1 MDRLSSMTTFATV
14 VDQGSFAA
22 AARLLNVDQAIV
34 TRQVAALEKHL
45 GVKLLERTTRSMRL
59 TDAGEAYLARCR
71 DILAD
76 VEDAEATVGKAHQA
90 LEGQVRLA
98 VPTLFGRIG
107 VACQLAAIQAK
118 YPGISLVVATLD
130 RPVDPVAEGF
140 DVVVADATLGVSPT
154 AIARQVLSVP
164 YLLCASPD
172 YLKRHGVPQTPEDLA
187 DHAFVTQW
195 QVGDTAGSHDTWT
208 LDHADGRQVTLPVRA
223 ALRANNYGLS
233 LDAVR
238 LGMGIGR
245 FTPRM
250 LREVLE
256 EGAVQRVLPQWH
268 AGKLSF
274 NLIYP
279 SRRLMPL
286 RVRMAIDAILQQFN
300 VMNDEPCHGT
310 ELGSLQGAQMV
321 SAQAVSAKVR

>member
-22 AARLLNVDQAIV
+22 ASRLLDVDQAIV

-71 DILAD
+71 EILAD
-76 VEDAEATVGKAHQA
+76 VEEAEATVGRAHQA

-118 YPGISLVVATLD
+118 YPGVSLVVATLD
-130 RPVDPVAEGF
+130 RLVDPVTEGF
-140 DVVVADATLGVSPT
+140 DVVVADANLPVSPT

-172 YLKRHGVPQTPEDLA
+172 YLKRHGTPRSPEELA

-195 QVGDTAGSHDTWT
+195 QVGEQTSTHDTWT
-208 LDHADGRQVTLPVRA
+208 LDHADGREVTVPVRPV
-223 ALRANNYGLS
+223 LRANNYGLS

-300 VMNDEPCHGT
+300 VVSDEPCHGMA
-310 ELGSLQGAQMV
+310 QGAQIV
-321 SAQAVSAKVR
+321 SAQAGSQRSV

>member
-1 MDRLSSMTTFATV
+1 MTTFAAV

-76 VEDAEATVGKAHQA
+76 VEEAEATVGKAHQA

-107 VACQLAAIQAK
+107 VACQLAAIQAQ

-130 RPVDPVAEGF
+130 RLVDPVTEGF
-140 DVVVADATLGVSPT
+140 DVVVADANLPVSPT

-164 YLLCASPD
+164 YLLCASPE
-172 YLKRHGVPQTPEDLA
+172 YLQRHGAPSSPQELA

-195 QVGDTAGSHDTWT
+195 QVGEQTGTHDTWV
-208 LDHADGRQVTLPVRA
+208 LDHADGREVSVPVRPV
-223 ALRANNYGLS
+223 LRANNYGLS

-256 EGAVQRVLPQWH
+256 EGAVHRVLPQWH

-286 RVRMAIDAILQQFN
+286 RVRLAIDAILQQFN
-300 VMNDEPCHGT
+300 VVSDEPCHMP
-310 ELGSLQGAQMV
+310 QGKGQGKHTV
-321 SAQAVSAKVR
+321 SAQAGSRPPL